1 MWMRSQVLGPQL
13 PALLPVLVRGMRYSE
28 MDVIL
33 LRGDRDDDADEA
45 EPDRESDIRPRFH
58 KPRSHTIKHNGESL
72 NSAHSQLTV
81 VSNIFLNNI
90 AITFHPHKKNHQN
103 STRIK

>member
-72 NSAHSQLTV
+72 T
-81 VSNIFLNNI
+81 
-90 AITFHPHKKNHQN
+90 
-103 STRIK
+103 